1 MPTHK
6 TQVIARPEGEQQ
18 VWRFEVFPGVR
29 GDGDLTYLCGSCDV
43 VLIENIFPGQIDL
56 DGVLLCTK
64 CGSYSRVPADE
75 TD

>member
-6 TQVIARPEGEQQ
+6 TRVVAKPADETD

-43 VLIENIFPGQIDL
+43 VLIENIFPGQVEL
-56 DGVLLCTK
+56 NGVFLCTK
-64 CGSYSRVPADE
+64 CGSYSQVPTDE
-75 TD
+75 TH

>member
-6 TQVIARPEGEQQ
+6 TQVIAKPEGEEQ
-18 VWRFEVFPGVR
+18 VWRFEVFPGVT